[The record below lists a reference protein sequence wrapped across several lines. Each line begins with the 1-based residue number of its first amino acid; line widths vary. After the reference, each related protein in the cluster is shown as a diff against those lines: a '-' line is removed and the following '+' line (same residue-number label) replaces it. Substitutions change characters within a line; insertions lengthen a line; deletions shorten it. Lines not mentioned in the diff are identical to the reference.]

1 MILLKMSIFKGRS
14 DIEVLIEETLED
26 IWNITLKI
34 KKELDIIN
42 DLVKDNGDFSTAVIR
57 TNQNLLKIVDK
68 KGIDLSA
75 IEEEI
80 YEESNI
86 NDSTSKSGS
95 DMVDPLTPVINKFSK
110 ILKDNE

>member
-1 MILLKMSIFKGRS
+1 MSIFKGRS

-42 DLVKDNGDFSTAVIR
+42 DLVKDNGEFTTAVMR

-75 IEEEI
+75 IEEEK
-80 YEESNI
+80 YEDI
-86 NDSTSKSGS
+86 NDATSKSGS
-95 DMVDPLTPVINKFSK
+95 SDIVDPLTPVINKFSK
-110 ILKDNE
+110 ILKNNE

>member
-1 MILLKMSIFKGRS
+1 M
-14 DIEVLIEETLED
+14 
-26 IWNITLKI
+26 
-34 KKELDIIN
+34 DIIN